1 MCVSRGAAQPLLESK
16 VHPLVLG
23 LWLWGSITKG
33 WLLGKWE
40 GSAPM
45 VLSVPSQ
52 PISPSSPTHAN
63 PVHSLLLNLSLMLSP
78 LLSFTNLCLSSET
91 ASSMGPSLALLNLH
105 SSLFWSMRPFL
116 VCFSKWTFRL
126 TVSFCVVILLQH
138 RKILELGETV
148 DRFCPLPAMDRL
160 GYYMG
165 VICLPKG
172 TWQIREEKSGPLASG
187 PGQIPIPLH
196 SYNSIYHVNPYP
208 GLDKLLWLALKEQ
221 KWILS

>member
-105 SSLFWSMRPFL
+105 SPLFWSMRPFL

-126 TVSFCVVILLQH
+126 TVSFCVVITATTQKNTRARRDRRQVLSTSCNGQTRILHGSYMPSQGDMADQG
-138 RKILELGETV
+138 RKV
-148 DRFCPLPAMDRL
+148 
-160 GYYMG
+160 
-165 VICLPKG
+165 
-172 TWQIREEKSGPLASG
+172 GP
-187 PGQIPIPLH
+187 PGFR
-196 SYNSIYHVNPYP
+196 SRANSNSPSF
-208 GLDKLLWLALKEQ
+208 L
-221 KWILS
+221 